1 MAGKMEGRVIVPVIK
16 KGVGKRVII
25 GVALISTLY
34 KVYAR
39 VLAERLREEI
49 EGIIPENQAEFKK
62 SKGTL
67 DNIYVLNYLVN
78 RQLEKKGGKLTALF
92 VNLKVSGQGGTKES
106 NKGERN

>member
-1 MAGKMEGRVIVPVIK
+1 M
-16 KGVGKRVII
+16 II

-62 SKGTL
+62 SIGTL

-92 VNLKVSGQGGTKES
+92 VNLKAVFDLVDRGVLGKVMRERGIREDLTKGWK
-106 NKGERN
+106 NW